1 MFTRTNILR
10 YRRALQRLIAV
21 CGAIVFL
28 LAVIVNQAVTIHES
42 ESVIKS
48 LTSQIYD
55 SEQRVIVLTGRVEEL
70 EAQLDAERL
79 ETAISRGGDRVRLSL
94 EEMRMLAGTV
104 YAEARGESDLG
115 KMLVARVAL
124 NRVRWNPG
132 MTLKQILH
140 KPNQFATGTEYTNA
154 EMQAVYRALA
164 DTDYSHLAGFHNPDT
179 STSDEIHSK
188 RILLKV
194 GKHVFW

>member
-1 MFTRTNILR
+1 MISGSNLIR
-10 YRRALQRLIAV
+10 YRVAMQRLIAV

-28 LAVIVNQAVTIHES
+28 LAVIVYQAVTIHES
-42 ESVIKS
+42 EAVIKS

-55 SEQRVIVLTGRVEEL
+55 SEQRVIVLAGRVEEL

-79 ETAISRGGDRVRLSL
+79 ETAISRGGERVRLSL

-124 NRVRWNPG
+124 NRMRWNPD

-164 DTDYSHLAGFHNPDT
+164 DTDYSHLAGFHNPDI

>member
-1 MFTRTNILR
+1 MISGSNLIR
-10 YRRALQRLIAV
+10 YRVAMQHLIAV
-21 CGAIVFL
+21 CGTIMFL
-28 LAVIVNQAVTIHES
+28 LAVIVYQAVTIHES
-42 ESVIKS
+42 EAVIKS

-79 ETAISRGGDRVRLSL
+79 ETAISRGGERVRLSL

-124 NRVRWNPG
+124 NRLGWNPG
-132 MTLKQILH
+132 MTLEQILTR
-140 KPNQFATGTEYTNA
+140 PNAFATGTEYTAA
-154 EMQAVYRALA
+154 EIGAVHRALM
-164 DTDYSHLAGFHNPDT
+164 DIEYTHLSGFHNPKT
-179 STSDEIHSK
+179 ATIS
-188 RILLKV
+188 
-194 GKHVFW
+194 